1 MSRVRLSRKAKQ
13 RAINVLLWYPDNV
26 KDYNALLSDLLSRD
40 PEHKGG
46 GGGKPLNPD
55 PTADAAIKLAENE
68 ELQHLK
74 REVRAVEYAIEGLLP
89 AQLEVI
95 RLRFWDIPK
104 CRDGWR
110 RPQSY
115 DYIDVGYSERQMH
128 RIVWRVMLK
137 VATALHETKMA

>member
-1 MSRVRLSRKAKQ
+1 MQRVRLTRKAKQ

-26 KDYNALLSDLLSRD
+26 RDYNALLSDLLSKD
-40 PEHKGG
+40 PDHKGG
-46 GGGKPLNPD
+46 GSKPLNPD
-55 PTADAAIKLAENE
+55 PTAVAAIKLAENE

-74 REVRAVEYAIEGLLP
+74 REVSAVEYAIEGLLP
-89 AQLEVI
+89 EQLEVI
-95 RLRFWDIPK
+95 RLRFWDIPRRK
-104 CRDGWR
+104 DGWR